1 MSMSVS
7 VTLSDDH
14 REEAVKACEADAA
27 KTRGALRQERIDW
40 EKADAESR
48 STLQSL
54 REEWRM
60 LQETN
65 AQLHANV
72 MRLTKAFEVTS
83 PPVLPHGYTYAV
95 TFAMSAVLHTL
106 LFSYINV

>member
-1 MSMSVS
+1 M
-7 VTLSDDH
+7 
-14 REEAVKACEADAA
+14 KACEADAA
-27 KTRGALRQERIDW
+27 KTRGALRQERLDW

-72 MRLTKAFEVTS
+72 TRLTKALEVNSQPVLLHGCTCGVTS
-83 PPVLPHGYTYAV
+83 
-95 TFAMSAVLHTL
+95 AMSAVLHAPL
-106 LFSYINV
+106 LSYVNI